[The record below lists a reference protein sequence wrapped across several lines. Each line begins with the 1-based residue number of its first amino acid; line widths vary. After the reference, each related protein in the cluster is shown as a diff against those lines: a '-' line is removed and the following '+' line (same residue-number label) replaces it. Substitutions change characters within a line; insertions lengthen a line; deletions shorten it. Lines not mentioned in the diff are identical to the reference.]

1 MKTSLICLAI
11 NLVCGAVFS
20 IPTVAFL
27 SEYDILGNDAAVVE
41 VVEESED
48 LSIDVSEPLEPLE
61 ASAQVNVSK
70 ALVEPVGSLTEPVE
84 GIVEGSDGADF
95 VDPDLEVVIEPR
107 FEHLK
112 PKRHYGYF
120 NVPLEHELQDHIFAV
135 CEKYGIDPA
144 LVVAIIQKESM
155 FDIDAIGDRGRAQGL
170 MQVQERW
177 HFDRIEELGVTDLL
191 DPYQNVTVGISYLDE
206 LFDMGGSVEW
216 VLMAYN
222 GGPVYANKKV
232 EAGVITEYVEVVMAA
247 KEGLR

>member
-11 NLVCGAVFS
+11 NLVCGAIFS

-27 SEYDILGNDAAVVE
+27 SEYDILGNDAVVVE
-41 VVEESED
+41 VAED

-61 ASAQVNVSK
+61 ASTQVNVSK
-70 ALVEPVGSLTEPVE
+70 ALVEPVESLTEAVE

-95 VDPDLEVVIEPR
+95 VDPDLEVIIEPR

-191 DPYQNVTVGISYLDE
+191 DPYQNVTVGIHFLEE
-206 LFDMGGSVEW
+206 LIWLGGGSIEW
-216 VLMAYN
+216 ALMAYN
-222 GGPVYANKKV
+222 GGHGLANKRAESVV
-232 EAGVITEYVEVVMAA
+232 EYAEIVMSWA
-247 KEGLR
+247 EEMR